1 MRLYLSAIVTAVPLI
16 LSSGVWGADFAKGQD
31 AYNSGNYETAI
42 MEWQPIA
49 QEGDAGGQFGM
60 GLLYANGFGVAL
72 DDDQAINWYLAAAE
86 QGHAEAQCNLAVMHA
101 NGWGVPQSFDEAF
114 KWYALSA
121 EQGVTQAQSS
131 LAKMYS
137 LGYGVTEDNVQAYK
151 WFTIASE
158 LGDSNASYKR
168 DNLAAAMSPGEIS
181 EADDLASAW
190 LEIYQDMPTTQ

>member
-158 LGDSNASYKR
+158 LGDSNAAYKR

-181 EADDLASAW
+181 EADDLASTW
-190 LEIYQDMPTTQ
+190 LQVYQDLPTTD